1 MTPLRQRLMDDMQ
14 IRNYAP
20 GTIRNYVDHVA
31 WFAKYHGQSPEQL
44 NQEHVRTYLVHLVRE
59 RKVSWSHYNVTV
71 CALRFLYRVTLGKD
85 WPIKHIP
92 YAKRPKRLPSV
103 LSGEEVVR
111 LLECVTNV
119 RYRLVLMTM
128 YATGL
133 RVSEATRLRIE
144 DIDSQRMTIHVRA
157 GKGAKDRMVPL
168 SPVLLE
174 ALRSYWRTA
183 RPTTWL
189 FPGSGSGG
197 PIRLETIREA
207 CRRATLAARLVKR
220 VTPHTLRHSFAS
232 QLLEEGVDI
241 RTIQK
246 WLGHSQLRTTA
257 LYTHVSL
264 ERLQRTASPLDR
276 IAGQIERLVPQLP
289 ARDLKSATSSADT
302 APNSCNAGDP
312 P

>member
-31 WFAKYHGQSPEQL
+31 WFARFHGKSPDQL
-44 NQEHVRTYLVHLVRE
+44 GQEHVRAYLVHLVRE
-59 RKVSWSHYNVTV
+59 RKISWGHYNVTV

-92 YAKRPKRLPSV
+92 YAKRPKKLPSV
-103 LSGEEVVR
+103 LSGTEVIR
-111 LLECVTNV
+111 LLECVANV
-119 RYRLVLMTM
+119 HYRLVLMTM

-133 RVSEATRLRIE
+133 RVSEATRLRVE
-144 DIDSQRMTIHVRA
+144 NIDGQRMMIHVRS

-174 ALRSYWRTA
+174 ALRSHWRTT
-183 RPTTWL
+183 RSTTWL
-189 FPGSGSGG
+189 FPGVNPER
-197 PIRLETIREA
+197 PIRNETIRKA
-207 CRRATLAARLVKR
+207 CQRAAQDAGLRKH

-246 WLGHSQLRTTA
+246 LLGHNQLRTTA

-264 ERLQRTASPLDR
+264 GRLQQTVSPLDR
-276 IAGQIERLVPQLP
+276 LASDVTRLVSQKP
-289 ARDLKSATSSADT
+289 AVDSKSATSSAGT
-302 APNSCNAGDP
+302 PPSSSEPVAPP
-312 P
+312 